1 MNWRV
6 LLIISGVLLS
16 LQTLY
21 SLVSI
26 VVMLMTDPSIFSALP
41 PTTYLM
47 WVVPTIINIFVIV
60 SCFGAAGKMARQD
73 QDDEF

>member
-6 LLIISGVLLS
+6 LLIISGALLT
-16 LQTLY
+16 LQTLF

-26 VVMLMTDPSIFSALP
+26 AMMFMTNPSIFSALP

-60 SCFGAAGKMARQD
+60 SCFGAAGKLARQD
-73 QDDEF
+73 EDDEF